1 MLSKIINVLCI
12 LLLGFCAGVIALA
25 VYYDKTNPSFWEFKL
40 IDVISLTIYS
50 VIGIYVAYHLKNRF
64 TDLQMKKNLFLNV
77 ANDVERIIEQDLP
90 FLSSFVKSDTNNDTD
105 RIKVLLIIKK
115 ISNKIHIL
123 EEHGK
128 VFNKTVSSYVAN
140 IRHECDEIKRTITD
154 EDFGPHKSFPP
165 ESDNKVIRCSCNIIL
180 YLDQVKL
187 SIFN

>member
-1 MLSKIINVLCI
+1 MLNKIINFLCP
-12 LLLGFCAGVIALA
+12 LLLGSSAGVIALA
-25 VYYDKTNPSFWEFKL
+25 VYYDKTNPSFWKFRL
-40 IDVISLTIYS
+40 IDVVSLIIYS

-77 ANDVERIIEQDLP
+77 ANDVEGIIEKELP
-90 FLSSFVKSDTNNDTD
+90 FLSSFVKSSTNNDDD

-128 VFNKTVSSYVAN
+128 VFNKTVSNYVAN
-140 IRHECDEIKRTITD
+140 IRYECDEIKRIITD

-165 ESDNKVIRCSCNIIL
+165 GSDNKVIKFSCDIIL